1 MKEDKK
7 REGQDEKEV
16 IAVIGGGPAGIL
28 AAIEAS
34 KSSKYKVYLIER
46 NNELG
51 KKLKITGGG
60 RCNITSSIRMDEFY
74 SKVVGNEKF
83 LIPSFNNFTNDDLIK
98 LVTKVGIEVEVDK
111 NTHKVFLKDNPQKL
125 IEYFSQILIKN
136 GVTILYSRVCE
147 QIELSDDG
155 FIIKLTTTKGKKNVY
170 AKKLI
175 CATGGYSYP
184 KTGSDGLF
192 MRVLEDIGIKHTKI
206 LPALTSIKI
215 DDPYLTRVPGISLD
229 TRIWFKKKRVKYDE
243 IGPIVVTHTGIS
255 GPNAMDASSFLNK
268 IDDVNV
274 RMDLIPNVPREKIEK
289 DINDNKKKS
298 LIDIFSKYC
307 PQRLVANI
315 LGELDNDNIGVSK
328 SNIGEISKKDIDI
341 AINIFKERNL
351 NVVGLGSI
359 ENSIVTSGG
368 IGLKRVDPKTLE
380 SKDIKGLYFCG
391 EVLDIDCLTGG
402 FNLQVAFSTGFL
414 AGKSASTF

>member
-1 MKEDKK
+1 MEEKYQDFDD
-7 REGQDEKEV
+7 REA

-34 KSSKYKVYLIER
+34 KSDNYSVYLIER
-46 NNELG
+46 NDELG

-60 RCNITSSIRMDEFY
+60 RCNITNFIQIDEFY
-74 SKVVGNEKF
+74 SNVVGNDKF
-83 LIPSFNNFTNDDLIK
+83 LIPSFSKFSNVDLMNFLSKLGIGTEIEEKTN
-98 LVTKVGIEVEVDK
+98 KVY
-111 NTHKVFLKDNPQKL
+111 LKDTPQKL
-125 IEYFSQILIKN
+125 IDTLTGIMLKNKVNILFSHTCNQVEINEEGFLLKLESSKGIK
-136 GVTILYSRVCE
+136 
-147 QIELSDDG
+147 D
-155 FIIKLTTTKGKKNVY
+155 LTV
-170 AKKLI
+170 KKLI

-192 MRVLEDIGIKHTKI
+192 MKVLEDIGIKHTKI

-215 DDPYLTRVPGISLD
+215 DDPYITRVPGISLD
-229 TRIWFKKKRVKYDE
+229 TRIWFKKNRVKYDE

-268 IDDVNV
+268 IDDATV
-274 RMDLIPNVPREKIEK
+274 RIDLIPTVPRETIEK

-315 LGELDNDNIGVSK
+315 LDELENDNTGVSK
-328 SNIGEISKKDIDI
+328 SNVGEISRKTIDI
-341 AINIFKERNL
+341 AIKKFKEREL

-368 IGLKRVDPKTLE
+368 IGLKRIDPKTME
-380 SKDIKGLYFCG
+380 SKDVKGLYFCG
-391 EVLDIDCLTGG
+391 ELLDIDCLTGG

-414 AGKSASTF
+414 AGVNAGN